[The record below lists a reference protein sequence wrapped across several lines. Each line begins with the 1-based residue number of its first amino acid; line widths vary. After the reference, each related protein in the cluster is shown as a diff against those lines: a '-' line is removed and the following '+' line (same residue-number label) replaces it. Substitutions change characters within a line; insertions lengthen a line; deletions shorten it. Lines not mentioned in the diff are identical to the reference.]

1 MNGHLSPDATSAQ
14 RRTIGPYVL
23 DRRLG
28 EGGMG
33 IVYLARDGSGRH
45 VALKVMRPELAA
57 REEFQRRFRAEA
69 EAARQVARF
78 CTAAVL
84 DVGLDTVGP
93 NTVGPNTGGPNTGG
107 PDTGAGGAQA
117 YIATEYIDG
126 PDLSAVVEA
135 QGPMSGS
142 TLEAL
147 AVGVATALSAIHGA
161 GVVHRDLKPSNI
173 LLSPVGPRVID
184 FGIAQLADT
193 LAGQGDTGVVVGT
206 LPYMSPEQ
214 GRGERVTAAA
224 DVFAWGCVVTYA
236 ATGHPPFP
244 GRSDAEILYRVAHH
258 VPHLDGLDERLRPLV
273 EQALDKDPARRPTA
287 QQLLDRLLGRDRVTA
302 EAATRLVTAGWDV
315 GTPVPRP
322 VTDRPPRRWL
332 VPLLVA
338 VTAVAVSAA
347 VLALTLYGGRERPG
361 GGAPTAGRDLQVDG
375 VKLHVEVASLT
386 REGRTVTLQWS
397 VRNAGDK
404 AWNPWTAFGTEPG
417 SKWQYNSTAGVMLVA
432 PATGRKYGPVTEGD
446 TCSCSPTGNPLR
458 PGDTAPYYS
467 LFTGV
472 PEDAD
477 RIGVQI
483 PSVGYFADVPIE

>member
-1 MNGHLSPDATSAQ
+1 MNGHLSHDATTAQ

-33 IVYLARDGSGRH
+33 IVYLARDGAGRH

-84 DVGLDTVGP
+84 DVGLDTGR
-93 NTVGPNTGGPNTGG
+93 PNTGGANTGG
-107 PDTGAGGAQA
+107 LDTGGLDTGAGGARA

-147 AVGVATALSAIHGA
+147 AVGVATALSAIHEA

-214 GRGERVTAAA
+214 GRGERVTSAA

-236 ATGHPPFP
+236 ATGRPPFP

-258 VPHLDGLDERLRPLV
+258 VPRLDGLDERLRPLV

-287 QQLLDRLLGRDRVTA
+287 QQLLDRLLGREKVTA

-315 GTPVPRP
+315 DVPVPRP
-322 VTDRPPRRWL
+322 VTERPPRRWL

-361 GGAPTAGRDLQVDG
+361 GATTAARDLQVDG
-375 VKLHVEVASLT
+375 VKLHVEVTSLT

-397 VRNAGDK
+397 VRNVGDK
-404 AWNPWTAFGTEPG
+404 DWNPWIAFGTGPDTT
-417 SKWQYNSTAGVMLVA
+417 WQYNSTAGVALVD
-432 PATGRKYGPVTEGD
+432 PATGKKYGPVTEGKA
-446 TCSCSPTGNPLR
+446 CSCSITQGTLQPQ
-458 PGDTAPYYS
+458 DTAPYYS